1 MGFLDTTK
9 RVHVIGA
16 GGIGVSAV
24 ARLLRHEG
32 KEVSGSD
39 VARNETV
46 DELIVSGI
54 PVTVGHDAANLPD
67 GADLVVYSGA
77 VPPSNPERAAAT
89 ERGVRQLS
97 YFEFLGE
104 FSKERWTIAVS
115 GTNGKSTTTAMLGL
129 MLERGGLDPTVI
141 VGSKVRTFPGKNLRL
156 GESKYF
162 VVEACEH
169 EANMLKLRPK
179 MIVLTNIEED
189 HLDFYRDL
197 AHISA
202 TFREYVHNL
211 PPDGK
216 LVLNADDHVSFSELA
231 PAVPFTTYAMEHP
244 AAYMVRDLSVGN
256 GRQLFRIA
264 RTRDGKEE
272 PLGGFELGV
281 PGRFNVMNALA
292 AATAALELGCPVD
305 AVAETLR
312 EFTGIWRRFERVG
325 ERNGAVL
332 VSDYGHHP
340 TAIRGTL
347 EAARSFFPDR
357 RIVLVFQPHQHNR
370 TRKLFDEF
378 VASFDGAD
386 VVVLPE
392 IFDVAGRESDEDA
405 QVSSYDL
412 AEATRRRDAG
422 RGVTRQ
428 VHYGGVLIEA
438 LRFLETAIAP
448 NDLVLLVGAGDVYTL
463 AGKLRTSV

>member
-1 MGFLDTTK
+1 MGILDTTK

-32 KEVSGSD
+32 KEVTGSD

-46 DELIVSGI
+46 DELIASGI
-54 PVTVGHDAANLPD
+54 PVTVGHKAENVPE
-67 GADLVVYSGA
+67 GTDLVVYSGA
-77 VPPSNPERAAAT
+77 VPPANPERAAAFQ
-89 ERGVRQLS
+89 RGIRQLS
-97 YFEFLGE
+97 YFEFIGE

-141 VGSKVRTFPGKNLRL
+141 VGSKVTSFPGKNLRL
-156 GESKYF
+156 GESELF
-162 VVEACEH
+162 VIEACEH

-197 AHISA
+197 GHIRD
-202 TFREYVHNL
+202 TFKEYVRAL
-211 PPDGK
+211 PADGK
-216 LVLNADDHVSFSELA
+216 LVLNADDHVSFYELG
-231 PAVPFTTYAMEHP
+231 PAVPFVTYGMENP
-244 AAYMVRDLSVGN
+244 ATYMAADLSVGN
-256 GRQLFRIA
+256 GRQMFRIV
-264 RTRDGKEE
+264 RDRDGKEE
-272 PLGGFELGV
+272 TLGGFELGV
-281 PGRFNVMNALA
+281 PGKFNVMNALA
-292 AATAALELGCPVD
+292 AATAAIELGCPIE
-305 AVAETLR
+305 AVASTLR
-312 EFTGIWRRFERVG
+312 EFTGIWRRFERAG
-325 ERNGAVL
+325 ERKGAVL
-332 VSDYGHHP
+332 ISDYGHHP
-340 TAIRGTL
+340 TAVRGTV

-370 TRKLFDEF
+370 TRKLFEEF

-405 QVSSYDL
+405 LVSSRDL
-412 AEATRRRDAG
+412 AEAARLRDAD
-422 RGVTRQ
+422 RGVTRD
-428 VHYGGVLIEA
+428 VLFGGGLGET
-438 LRFLETAIAP
+438 LERLETLIAP

-463 AGKLRTSV
+463 AKRLVA